1 MKKSVIFLLLFAICK
16 LASAQKVGV
25 VLSGGGAKGL
35 AHIGVLIALEENN
48 IPVDYITG
56 TSMGGVV
63 GAMYAAGY
71 SPREIEYIALST
83 DFQDW
88 VSGKFDSNYSY
99 FFQKK
104 EKNPALI
111 SAKLKI
117 DTGFNFRFRS
127 NLVNDIPLNFALL
140 ELLGQASANAKNN
153 FDNLFVPFRCIV
165 SDVLSQKMIP
175 MKSGS
180 LVEAVRG
187 TFTVPLV
194 YRPIKVDGKYV
205 FDGGLYDNFPV
216 DVMKTEFQPDIII
229 GSNVS
234 TKNFNTYPKDI
245 DEKLMNKF
253 LMYLFLS
260 KTDSTAI
267 GENGIYIQPDLANYT
282 ATNFSPVEALIKKG
296 YDATMAEMDKI
307 KGKIKTSAP
316 EEEVK
321 TIRKAFIDKN
331 PYFVFKNIK
340 VSGVTGKRKQYVER
354 VFKNMNRNLNLQN
367 VKKAYYKLL
376 GDDNFETVYPK
387 INYLPADNKYEFEL
401 VIQPEKNFKIDFG
414 GVISSRPVGNAYI
427 GLQYNFLRRKSHTLS
442 TNFYTGRFHESAQ
455 GTFRIDVPEKIPF
468 YLESEITY
476 NHWNY
481 FESSQI
487 FLENVKPTFL
497 KQSDSR
503 ITQSIGV
510 SSGKNAKTTA
520 FVGYFK
526 TSNKYSPTGNFTT
539 GDIMDDTNFSGLI
552 AGANYQR
559 MQLNRKQ
566 YPSKGSNFFLGFTY
580 FEGTENYKP
589 GNILQND
596 PIYPTLSEKTFDRLW
611 FKIQLQT
618 EKYFQLKPKYS
629 LGYLLEGV
637 YSQKPNFANYKSNL
651 IYTPAFF
658 PLSDSKTLFM
668 ENLRANKY
676 VAAGIKNVFSATKHL
691 DLRLE
696 GYLFQPY
703 KQILKVGSQASKFSD
718 SFSEHHFIYSAA
730 AVYHTPVGPVSL
742 NFNYYDDKAKRFGVF
757 FHIGYLLYNKRAL
770 EL

>member
-1 MKKSVIFLLLFAICK
+1 MKKVFLFLLVIFVAKIVV
-16 LASAQKVGV
+16 AQKVGV

-35 AHIGVLIALEENN
+35 AHIGVLKALEENH
-48 IPVDYITG
+48 IPIDYITG

-71 SPREIEYIALST
+71 SPKEIEYIALST

-88 VSGKFDSNYSY
+88 VSGKYDSDYSY

-104 EKNPALI
+104 EANPSFI
-111 SAKLKI
+111 SAKLQI
-117 DTGFNFRFRS
+117 DTGFNLKFRS

-194 YRPIKVDGKYV
+194 YRPIKVNDKYV

-216 DVMKTEFQPDIII
+216 DVMKKEFAPDIII

-234 TKNFNTYPKDI
+234 SKNFNTYPKDI

-267 GENGIYIQPDLANYT
+267 GENGVYIQPDLSNYS
-282 ATNFSPVEALIKKG
+282 ATNFSPVEELIQKG
-296 YDATMAEMDKI
+296 YDATMAEIVKI
-307 KGKIKTSAP
+307 KSKIKTPANPDSVIAA
-316 EEEVK
+316 
-321 TIRKAFIDKN
+321 RKAFIDRN
-331 PYFVFKNIK
+331 PYLTFKNIK
-340 VSGVTGKRKQYVER
+340 ITGVGGKRKKYVEN
-354 VFKNMNRNLNLQN
+354 VFKRMNKNLNLHEIKQ
-367 VKKAYYKLL
+367 AYYKLL

-387 INYLPADNKYEFEL
+387 INYLPAENTYEFEL
-401 VIQPEKNFKIDFG
+401 IVQPEKNFKLDFG
-414 GVISSRPVGNAYI
+414 GSITSRPVGNAFI
-427 GLQYNFLRRKSHTLS
+427 GLQYNFLRKKSYTLNA
-442 TNFYTGRFHESAQ
+442 NFYTGRFHESAQ
-455 GTFRIDVPEKIPF
+455 GAFRIDIPEKHPF

-497 KQSDSR
+497 EQADSR
-503 ITQSIGV
+503 FIQSIGF
-510 SSGKNAKTTA
+510 STGRSAKTA
-520 FVGYFK
+520 LFGGYIN
-526 TSNKYSPTGNFTT
+526 TTNKYSPTGSFTT
-539 GDIMDDTNFSGLI
+539 GDILDETDFSGLATGI
-552 AGANYQR
+552 NYQR
-559 MQLNRKQ
+559 NTLNRKQ
-566 YPSKGSNFFLGFTY
+566 YPSKGSNFYAGFTY
-580 FEGTENYKP
+580 FNGLETYVP
-589 GNILQND
+589 GNIFRND
-596 PIYPTLSEKTFDRLW
+596 PIYATLTENEFYRNW
-611 FKIQLQT
+611 FNLKIT
-618 EKYFQLKPKYS
+618 NENYFRIKPRYS
-629 LGYLLEGV
+629 VAYLLEGV
-637 YSQKPNFANYKSNL
+637 FSTRPSFASYKSNL
-651 IYTPAFF
+651 IYTPAFY
-658 PLSDSKTLFM
+658 PLQDSKTIFL
-668 ENLRANKY
+668 ESLRANKY
-676 VAAGIKNVFSATKHL
+676 LAVGVKNVYSATKHL
-691 DLRLE
+691 DFRAE
-696 GYLFQPY
+696 AYLFQPY
-703 KQILKVGSQASKFSD
+703 KEILKVGNQATKLGDAFSD
-718 SFSEHHFIYSAA
+718 RRYVLSGA
-730 AVYHTPVGPVSL
+730 AVYHTPIGPIAL

-757 FHIGYLLYNKRAL
+757 FHIGYLLYNKRAI